1 MDVFDTVFHAIDIWL
16 KDITIKEH
24 RVKIIKRKL
33 RRNILQI
40 KYEGLLSVI
49 YVAELEKISDLWIK
63 LLHSIGDEETE
74 TLNHYLVSFY
84 HEQISLELVNR
95 IITKL
100 FLKIVVFLV
109 LP

>member
-16 KDITIKEH
+16 KDITIKER
-24 RVKIIKRKL
+24 RVKTIKRRL

-49 YVAELEKISDLWIK
+49 EIAELERISDLWIE
-63 LLHSIGDEETE
+63 LLHSIRGEKTK
-74 TLNHYLVSFY
+74 TLNHVLVLFY

-95 IITKL
+95 IIIKL
-100 FLKIVVFLV
+100 FS
-109 LP
+109 